1 MDHGCFD
8 TAAFYAALDC
18 HRQAR
23 EMTWKQVAAKA
34 HVSASTLTRMAQGRR
49 PDVDRLAALCDW
61 SGLKADDYVRSSK
74 PGPKPKAAPL
84 AMISTLL
91 RADPNLSKEGA
102 AMLEQLVKAG
112 YEQMRSETAIVEAT
126 PLPEP
131 DTADELVTALMG
143 FDSAAGNAAF
153 DRVFAARTLDAAL
166 RDVVLPALRQVGDRW
181 ERGEITVAQEHFAT
195 ELITGRL
202 RGLGREWGAGLGP
215 RAVLACPSG
224 ERHDVGLL
232 CCGLALDRRGWRVT
246 YLGPDTPVDALESVV
261 GTVEPAVVVLGALQ
275 SGPLQAAAPALGRLA
290 RRVPIAIGGTG
301 ACADLAAAAS
311 AWHLHGDPV
320 TGAAAL
326 TAERTAAS

>member
-1 MDHGCFD
+1 VNNPAPVIGVRVGELARRVGVAPETLRAWERRYGVLRPARTPAGYRIYGRADEQRARRMRELIDGGW
-8 TAAFYAALDC
+8 AAGEA
-18 HRQAR
+18 
-23 EMTWKQVAAKA
+23 A
-34 HVSASTLTRMAQGRR
+34 HVVT
-49 PDVDRLAALCDW
+49 
-61 SGLKADDYVRSSK
+61 
-74 PGPKPKAAPL
+74 
-84 AMISTLL
+84 
-91 RADPNLSKEGA
+91 
-102 AMLEQLVKAG
+102 
-112 YEQMRSETAIVEAT
+112 ETAIVDAM
-126 PLPEP
+126 PLPEG
-131 DTADELVTALMG
+131 DAAGELVAALMG
-143 FDSAAGNAAF
+143 FDSAAGNTAF

-181 ERGEITVAQEHFAT
+181 EHGDITVAQEHFAT

-246 YLGPDTPVDALESVV
+246 YLGSDTPVDALESVV
-261 GTVEPAVVVLGALQ
+261 GTVEPAVVVLAALQ
-275 SGPLQAAAPALGRLA
+275 SGPLQAAAPALRRLA
-290 RRVPIAIGGTG
+290 RRVPIAVGGAG

-326 TAERTAAS
+326 TAERTAAA